1 MSHAMVN
8 VWNVRNGVALD
19 ETMLARLYKRN
30 IPYKLGPSTVP
41 NAGGFCFSGVYVRE
55 DFKRAALRFLMRV
68 YGRRAEC
75 EVCDV
80 NETENV

>member
-1 MSHAMVN
+1 MNAAMVCI
-8 VWNVRNGVALD
+8 WNVRNGVALD

-30 IPYKLGPSTVP
+30 IPYKLGAPTIP

-55 DFKRAALRFLMRV
+55 DFKRIALRFLMRV

-75 EVCDV
+75 ETSNVS
-80 NETENV
+80 ETENG